1 MPEPTGPDPLPQATV
16 EAPKRTRLSVIWIIP
31 ILAAVVAIGI
41 AVQRILTEGPTIT
54 VVFKSAEGIEAGK
67 TFVKYKDVTIGH
79 VTKVELAD
87 TYGNVE
93 VTAKISKRAGALMV
107 EDAKFWVVEP
117 RVTLSGISGLGTLL
131 SGNYV
136 GFQPGKSDKKQT
148 RFTGLEVAPIITDQ
162 PGRRFVLK
170 AKTLGSLGIGSPI
183 YYRQLQAGQIEAY
196 ALAADGKGVDI
207 TVFVTTPYD
216 KFVTPE
222 TRFWNA
228 SGIDVSVGAG
238 GVNVRTEGLVAL
250 LAGGLAFDAPSFT
263 APAGPAAAGTVFTL
277 YSDQA
282 TAMKQPEAIARV
294 YVLRFSESVL
304 GLSVGAPVTLLGI
317 PAGEVTQVGLSVDP
331 ATMAL
336 HPRVLITFFP
346 ERILARVTARDQA
359 TARVMTEGSDKARLQ
374 LMRRIVEEQ
383 GLRGQLKSG
392 NLLTGQLFVAF
403 NYFPDAP
410 KPKIDWTQDPLELP
424 VVLSTIPDLEAKLTG
439 ILAKLD
445 NLPLEAI
452 GREVQDDLTSLK
464 RTLEDTTKL
473 LSRIDAE
480 LVDPLK
486 TTLEETRRAIAS
498 ADRMLTNTDAT
509 LVGKDAPVQQDLRS
523 ALQEMVL
530 AARSIRVLT
539 DYLERHPESL
549 IRGKTQEN
557 K

>member
-1 MPEPTGPDPLPQATV
+1 MSDSGGPEPLPQATV
-16 EAPKRTRLSVIWIIP
+16 EPPRRTRLSVIWIIP

-41 AVQRILTEGPTIT
+41 AVQRIVTEGPTIT

-87 TYGNVE
+87 AYGDVE
-93 VTAKISKRAGALMV
+93 VTAKISKKAAGLMV

-131 SGNYV
+131 SGNYI

-148 RFTGLEVAPIITDQ
+148 KYKGLNVAPIITDQ

-170 AKTLGSLGIGSPI
+170 ASTLGSLGIGSPI
-183 YYRQLQAGQIEAY
+183 YYRQLPAGQVAAY
-196 ALAADGKGVDI
+196 DLSADGKGIDI
-207 TVFVTTPYD
+207 TVFINTPYE
-216 KFVTPE
+216 KYVTPE

-250 LAGGLAFDAPSFT
+250 LAGGLAFDAPSF
-263 APAGPAAAGTVFTL
+263 APPAQPAAANAVFTL
-277 YSDQA
+277 YADRAS
-282 TAMKQPEAIARV
+282 AMKQPDAVARV
-294 YVLRFSESVL
+294 YALTFNESLL
-304 GLSVGAPVTLLGI
+304 GLSVGAPVTLLGL
-317 PAGEVTQVGLSVDP
+317 PAGEVTQVGLSLDP
-331 ATMAL
+331 KTMAFR
-336 HPRVLITFFP
+336 PRVLITFYP
-346 ERILARVTARDQA
+346 ERLLSRVIAKDRA
-359 TARVMTEGSDKARLQ
+359 AGNVMIEGSEKARLQ
-374 LMRRIVEEQ
+374 LVRRVVEEQ
-383 GLRGQLKSG
+383 GLRAQLKSG

-424 VVLSTIPDLEAKLTG
+424 VVPSTIPDLEAKLTG
-439 ILAKLD
+439 ILDKLD
-445 NLPLEAI
+445 SLPLEAI
-452 GREVQDDLTSLK
+452 GKEVQKDLTALSQ
-464 RTLEDTTKL
+464 TLEDTSNL
-473 LSRIDAE
+473 LKR
-480 LVDPLK
+480 VDTEVVGVLT

-498 ADRMLTNTDAT
+498 ADTMLTNTDAT
-509 LVGKDAPVQQDLRS
+509 IVGKNAPVQQDLRD

-530 AARSIRVLT
+530 AARSLRVLT

-549 IRGKTQEN
+549 IRGKSEE
-557 K
+557 KK

>member
-1 MPEPTGPDPLPQATV
+1 MPDSAGLEPLPQATV
-16 EAPKRTRLSVIWIIP
+16 EPPRRTRLSVIWIIP

-41 AVQRILTEGPTIT
+41 AVQRIVTEGPTIT

-87 TYGNVE
+87 AYGDVE
-93 VTAKISKRAGALMV
+93 VTAKISKKAAGLMV

-131 SGNYV
+131 SGNYI

-148 RFTGLEVAPIITDQ
+148 KYKGLDVAPIITDQ

-170 AKTLGSLGIGSPI
+170 ASTLGSLGIGSPI
-183 YYRQLQAGQIEAY
+183 YYRQLPAGQVAAY
-196 ALAADGKGVDI
+196 ALSADGKGIDI
-207 TVFVTTPYD
+207 TGFINTPYE
-216 KFVTPE
+216 KYVTPE

-250 LAGGLAFDAPSFT
+250 LAGGLAFDAPSF
-263 APAGPAAAGTVFTL
+263 APPVQPAAANAVFTL
-277 YSDQA
+277 YADRAS
-282 TAMKQPEAIARV
+282 AMKQPDAVARV
-294 YVLRFSESVL
+294 YALTFDESVL
-304 GLSVGAPVTLLGI
+304 GLSVGAPVTLLGL
-317 PAGEVTQVGLSVDP
+317 PAGEVTQVGLSLDP
-331 ATMAL
+331 KTMAFR
-336 HPRVLITFFP
+336 PRVLITFYP
-346 ERILARVTARDQA
+346 ERLLSRVVAQDRA
-359 TARVMTEGSDKARLQ
+359 AGSIMLEGSEKARLQ
-374 LMRRIVEEQ
+374 LVRRIVEEQ
-383 GLRGQLKSG
+383 GLRAQLKSG

-410 KPKIDWTQDPLELP
+410 KPKIDWAKDPLELP
-424 VVLSTIPDLEAKLTG
+424 VVPGTIPDLEAKLTG
-439 ILAKLD
+439 ILDKLD
-445 NLPLEAI
+445 SLPLEAI
-452 GREVQDDLTSLK
+452 GKEVQKDLTALSQ
-464 RTLEDTTKL
+464 TLEDTSKL
-473 LSRIDAE
+473 LSR
-480 LVDPLK
+480 VDTEVVGVLT

-498 ADRMLTNTDAT
+498 ADTMLTNTDAT
-509 LVGKDAPVQQDLRS
+509 LVGKNAPVQQDLRD

-549 IRGKTQEN
+549 IRGKSEE
-557 K
+557 KK

>member
-1 MPEPTGPDPLPQATV
+1 MPEPTDLGPLPQATV
-16 EAPKRTRLSVIWIIP
+16 DPPKRRRLSVIWVIP

-67 TFVKYKDVTIGH
+67 TFVKFKDVTIGH

-93 VTAKISKRAGALMV
+93 VTAKISKRAAPLMV

-131 SGNYV
+131 SGNYI
-136 GFQPGKSDKKQT
+136 GFQPGKSDRRQT
-148 RFTGLEVAPIITDQ
+148 RFTGLEVAPVITDQ

-183 YYRQLQAGQIEAY
+183 YYRQLQAGQVAAY
-196 ALAADGKGVDI
+196 DLSADGKGIDI
-207 TVFVTTPYD
+207 TVFINTPYE

-238 GVNVRTEGLVAL
+238 GVNVRTEGLISL
-250 LAGGLAFDAPSFT
+250 LAGGLAFDAPPFSP
-263 APAGPAAAGTVFTL
+263 PAEPAAANTVFVL
-277 YSDQA
+277 YRDEA
-282 TAMKQPEAIARV
+282 TAMKQPEAVARV
-294 YVLRFSESVL
+294 YVLNFRESVL
-304 GLSVGAPVTLLGI
+304 GLSVGAPVTFLGL
-317 PAGEVTQVGLSVDP
+317 PAGEVTQVGLSIDP
-331 ATMAL
+331 ATMAIR
-336 HPRVLITFFP
+336 PRVLITFYP
-346 ERILARVTARDQA
+346 ERLLSRVVAQDRA
-359 TARVMTEGSDKARLQ
+359 AGNVMVEGSEKTRLQ
-374 LMRRIVEEQ
+374 LIRRIVEEQ

-410 KPKIDWTQDPLELP
+410 KPKIDWSKEPLELP
-424 VVLSTIPDLEAKLTG
+424 VVPSTIPDLEAKLTG
-439 ILAKLD
+439 ILDKLER
-445 NLPLEAI
+445 LPLDAVVAEL
-452 GREVQDDLTSLK
+452 RQDLSALR
-464 RTLEDTTKL
+464 RTLEDTSRL
-473 LSRIDAE
+473 LTRIDTD

-486 TTLEETRRAIAS
+486 TTLEETRRAIAA
-498 ADRMLTNTDAT
+498 ADRVLTNTDAT
-509 LVGKDAPVQQDLRS
+509 LVGKDAPVQQDLRD

-539 DYLERHPESL
+539 DYLERHPEAL
-549 IRGKTQEN
+549 IRGKSQE
-557 K
+557 KP

>member
-1 MPEPTGPDPLPQATV
+1 MPESTGLDPLPQATV
-16 EAPKRTRLSVIWIIP
+16 EPPKRARLSVIWIIP

-41 AVQRILTEGPTIT
+41 AVQRIVTEGPTIT

-93 VTAKISKRAGALMV
+93 VTAKISKRAGGLMV

-136 GFQPGKSDKKQT
+136 GFQPGKSSTKQT
-148 RFTGLEVAPIITDQ
+148 RFTGLDVPPVITDQ

-170 AKTLGSLGIGSPI
+170 ASTLGSLGIGSPI
-183 YYRQLQAGQIEAY
+183 YYRQLQAGQVAAY
-196 ALAADGKGVDI
+196 ALAADGKGIDI
-207 TVFVTTPYD
+207 TVFINTPYE
-216 KFVTPE
+216 KYVTPE

-250 LAGGLAFDAPSFT
+250 LAGGLAFDAPPFA
-263 APAGPAAAGTVFTL
+263 APAGPAAANTVFTL
-277 YSDQA
+277 SSDRA
-282 TAMKQPEAIARV
+282 TAMKQPESISRV
-294 YVLRFSESVL
+294 FVLHFTESLL
-304 GLSVGAPVTLLGI
+304 GLSVGAPVTLLGL
-317 PAGEVTQVGLSVDP
+317 PAGEVTAVGLSVDP
-331 ATMAL
+331 ATMAFR
-336 HPRVLITFFP
+336 PRVLITFFP
-346 ERILARVTARDQA
+346 ERLLARVTARDQA
-359 TARVMTEGSDKARLQ
+359 AASIMTEGSDKVRLQ
-374 LMRRIVEEQ
+374 LIRRIVEEQ
-383 GLRGQLKSG
+383 GLRAQLKTG

-410 KPKIDWTQDPLELP
+410 KAKIDWTQDPLELP
-424 VVLSTIPDLEAKLTG
+424 VVRSTIPDLEAKLTG
-439 ILAKLD
+439 ILNKLD

-452 GREVQDDLTSLK
+452 GKELQKDLTALGQTLDSTDKLVK
-464 RTLEDTTKL
+464 RAD
-473 LSRIDAE
+473 SE
-480 LVDPLK
+480 LVDVLK
-486 TTLEETRRAIAS
+486 TTIEETRRAIAS
-498 ADRMLTNTDAT
+498 ADKMLTSTDAT
-509 LVGKDAPVQQDLRS
+509 LVGKDAPVQQDLRE

-530 AARSIRVLT
+530 AARSLRVLT

-549 IRGKTQEN
+549 IRGKTQE
-557 K
+557 KK